1 MSGAEPITLNVVNGF
16 TGTATL
22 TASVTGS
29 PSGAMDLPVVTFTT
43 PNSNF
48 SSSNNTMTFS
58 NAVATGTVTLN
69 IATMAAAG
77 AAFRRP
83 ASPIGRAW
91 PLATAAL
98 SMIGFFFLLAARKQ
112 RRWGF
117 VPLAVLLVV
126 VAAAGVSCGGGSGG
140 GGGGGGNPGTTT
152 GSYTITVVAT
162 PSPGGAQG
170 AQTAVIPVTVN

>member
-1 MSGAEPITLNVVNGF
+1 MSRTELITLNVVNGF

-22 TASVTGS
+22 TANVTGS
-29 PSGAMDLPVVTFTT
+29 PAGAVDLPVVTFTT

-58 NAVATGTVTLN
+58 NAVTTGAVTLN
-69 IATMAAAG
+69 IATTAATG
-77 AAFRRP
+77 AAIRRP
-83 ASPIGRAW
+83 VSPIGRAW
-91 PLATAAL
+91 PLVAAAL

-126 VAAAGVSCGGGSGG
+126 VAVAGVSCGSSGGG

-170 AQTAVIPVTVN
+170 AQTAIIPVTVN